1 MNKDTAGSSLLHLLI
16 LLLYG
21 LVLTW
26 PAISTGYIPS
36 HDVLIHLLW
45 STNFTSQ
52 LWAGEWYPRWLDQ
65 MNNGLGSPV
74 FFFYAPLPY
83 YFTASLKPLFNVDP
97 EGWRQIGVAASMAII
112 LSGYSAYLWL
122 RRSNGAPAAL
132 IAAIVYMGAPYHL
145 AIDLYDR
152 FAFAKLWAFVWMPLV
167 LWGVEATIA
176 GKRRAPLGLALAFA
190 GLVLTHP
197 PTTLIFS
204 LVAIAYAILC
214 GERGDRVRA
223 IMRVGVAMA
232 LGAGIAGAYLV
243 PALTT
248 QQNVSFSDMRVDYLS
263 YVYHFL
269 YYGPRFNA
277 DLLKILAQLGN
288 YAAVALMACAAA
300 FLLAGRSLVGQEKQ
314 CARFWM
320 GVAIAVFLMMLP
332 IARPIW
338 DLLPLLQA
346 IQFPWRFNIVLTL
359 AMAALVALWASAAIT
374 KASRLNGLSLAL
386 VCAIVIGQSLPAVYT
401 YQMLSQTPGETSMD
415 KVLVQLGPLN
425 EKAVESVEVARLA
438 VDVPE
443 YRPRWVP
450 SEFRRGSSTLHDAL
464 AQIQTAYL
472 QQEQGTAAI
481 LSRSPRRMVVAVDIP
496 TEGWVKLPHFYY
508 PGWRAVDSATSARL
522 SLRPSKQEGLIELKA
537 GPGQHRVVL
546 ELEPGMAERVGW
558 GISGLSMGLFAL
570 LAFRAFRPAESRCR
584 IGPEPV

>member
-1 MNKDTAGSSLLHLLI
+1 MNKDTAGSSLLHLVI

-26 PAISTGYIPS
+26 PAVSTGYIPS

-122 RRSNGAPAAL
+122 RRSNGASAAL

-145 AIDLYDR
+145 AIDLYNR
-152 FAFAKLWAFVWMPLV
+152 FAFAELWAFVWMPLV
-167 LWGVEATIA
+167 LWGVEGMIA
-176 GKRRAPLGLALAFA
+176 GNRRAPLGLALAYS
-190 GLVLTHP
+190 GLVLTHL

-214 GERGDRVRA
+214 GERGDRVHA
-223 IMRVGVAMA
+223 TMGVGMAMA

-243 PALTT
+243 PVLTT

-288 YAAVALMACAAA
+288 YAAIALMACTAA
-300 FLLAGRSLVGQEKQ
+300 FLLAGRLLVGQEKR

-320 GVAIAVFLMMLP
+320 AVAVAVFLMMLP
-332 IARPIW
+332 ISRPIW

-386 VCAIVIGQSLPAVYT
+386 VCAIVIGQSMPAVFT
-401 YQMLSQTPGETSMD
+401 YLALSQTPGETSMD
-415 KVLVQLGPLN
+415 KLLVQFGPLN
-425 EKAVESVEVARLA
+425 EEAIERVEITRLA

-450 SEFRRGSSTLHDAL
+450 REFRIGSSTLQDAL

-472 QQEQGTAAI
+472 QQEQGTATI
-481 LSRSPRRMVVAVDIP
+481 LSRSPRRLLVAVDMSA
-496 TEGWVKLPHFYY
+496 EGWVKLPHFYY
-508 PGWRAVDSATSARL
+508 PGWRAVTGEPATQL
-522 SLRPSKQEGLIELKA
+522 PVRPSTPEGLIEVNA
-537 GPGQHRVVL
+537 GPGRQEILL
-546 ELEPGMAERVGW
+546 ELVTSRAERIGY
-558 GISGLSMGLFAL
+558 GISGFSIAL
-570 LAFRAFRPAESRCR
+570 LGVFAFRVFRQH
-584 IGPEPV
+584 